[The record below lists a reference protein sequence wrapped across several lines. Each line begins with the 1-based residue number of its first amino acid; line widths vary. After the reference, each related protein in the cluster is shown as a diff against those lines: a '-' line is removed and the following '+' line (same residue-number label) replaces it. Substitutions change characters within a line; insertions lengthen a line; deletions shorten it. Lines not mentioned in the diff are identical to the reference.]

1 MNQGI
6 PTPNGECSTDV
17 RNVLID
23 SICEEFAQLDGINA
37 DIFLSL
43 LGSVNK
49 KKSFDIKTALDRSV
63 DFNGSS
69 PELLEFY
76 TKFGVVPYVLE
87 LEV

>member
-6 PTPNGECSTDV
+6 PTPNGEYSTDA
-17 RNVLID
+17 RHMLID
-23 SICEEFAQLDGINA
+23 RLCEEVTQLDDINT

-43 LGSVNK
+43 LDGVSK

-76 TKFGVVPYVLE
+76 TRFGVVPYVLE